1 VVAVVNAKNVE
12 ESGNARMMAVWQ
24 IIVVSVAA
32 AVLGILIIGFAAP
45 CKMKK
50 KVLEQEVDD
59 EMNVTEKEEEQAAE
73 PKNLSMC
80 PYM

>member
-32 AVLGILIIGFAAP
+32 SVIGILIIGFAAP
-45 CKMKK
+45 CKKK
-50 KVLEQEVDD
+50 KTNIMEQEVDD
-59 EMNVTEKEEEQAAE
+59 EMNVAEEEKEQAAE
-73 PKNLSMC
+73 PKNLT
-80 PYM
+80 